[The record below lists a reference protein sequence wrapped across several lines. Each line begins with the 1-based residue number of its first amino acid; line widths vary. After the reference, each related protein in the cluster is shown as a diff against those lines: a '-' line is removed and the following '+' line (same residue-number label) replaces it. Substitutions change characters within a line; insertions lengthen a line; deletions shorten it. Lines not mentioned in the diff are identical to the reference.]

1 MGLILARHLKPEVES
16 GICYGITEVPLGTG
30 FESEAEAFILDLPE
44 ISAIISSPLDR
55 CRRLAERVSAA
66 RMLQVHIDPDWRE
79 IDFGRW
85 EGRRW
90 DDIPRAEIDG
100 WAADLMGYAG
110 HGGESVEM
118 LAHRVDRAMQWVPE
132 GALVV
137 THAGPI
143 RAALARSGK
152 PGAWEARV
160 PFGAVI
166 TL

>member
-16 GICYGITEVPLGTG
+16 GICYGITEVPLGAG
-30 FESEAEAFILDLPE
+30 FESDAEAFISDLPE
-44 ISAIISSPLDR
+44 ISAIISSPLGR

-66 RMLQVHIDPDWRE
+66 RMLQVQIDPDWRE

-85 EGRRW
+85 EDRPW

-118 LAHRVDRAMQWVPE
+118 LAHRVDRAMDRVPE
-132 GALVV
+132 GALVL

-143 RAALARSGK
+143 RAALARSGM
-152 PGAWEARV
+152 PGAWEAKV
-160 PFGAVI
+160 PFGAAI